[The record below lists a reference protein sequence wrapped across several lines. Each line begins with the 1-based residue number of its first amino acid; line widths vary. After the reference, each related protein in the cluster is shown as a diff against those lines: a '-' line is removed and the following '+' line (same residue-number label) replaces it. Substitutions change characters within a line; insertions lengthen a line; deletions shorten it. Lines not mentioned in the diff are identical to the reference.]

1 MMGEK
6 RRDGGVKRDKK
17 VSRPEKK
24 TGEKGGKGA
33 SSIEKPKEAAPVVLK
48 QRLFVGGLGPTV
60 GASDLQQRFAPL
72 GTVHKIDLVEG
83 KKGWDPEDAAQR
95 GFAYVDFEASSEASL
110 RKLFS
115 AVCFNLSLG

>member
-1 MMGEK
+1 MGEK
-6 RRDGGVKRDKK
+6 RRDGGMKK
-17 VSRPEKK
+17 EKKEKKDGHPGNPEKK
-24 TGEKGGKGA
+24 KGEKA
-33 SSIEKPKEAAPVVLK
+33 IEAPKAAAPVVLK
-48 QRLFVGGLGPTV
+48 LRLFVGGLGPTV
-60 GASDLQQRFAPL
+60 GAGDLLQRFAPL

-115 AVCFNLSLG
+115 AVCCTLLPG

>member
-1 MMGEK
+1 MGEK
-6 RRDGGVKRDKK
+6 RRDGGVRRDKK

-24 TGEKGGKGA
+24 TGEKGA
-33 SSIEKPKEAAPVVLK
+33 SSVEAPKEAAPVVLK
-48 QRLFVGGLGPTV
+48 LRLFVGGLGPTV
-60 GASDLQQRFAPL
+60 GVSDLQQRFAPL

-83 KKGWDPEDAAQR
+83 RQGWDSEDAAQR

-115 AVCFNLSLG
+115 AV